1 MTSTRPPMKISSAS
15 RTESYGASVVHER
28 RLLLTLDRD
37 FGQLATQ
44 SSDHAGAIV
53 LRPRDANK
61 MVIEALAL
69 RALALAADIDMT
81 NRIVIFEDERIR
93 IRPPLALV
101 PPQDQS

>member
-1 MTSTRPPMKISSAS
+1 M
-15 RTESYGASVVHER
+15 HEG
-28 RLLLTLDRD
+28 RLLMTLDRD
-37 FGQLATQ
+37 FGQLATETNG
-44 SSDHAGAIV
+44 HAGAIV

-61 MVIEALAL
+61 LVIEALAL
-69 RALALAADIDMT
+69 RALALATDIDMT